1 MMVKRKTKR
10 KESRAAMLARLKAQR
25 RKAGIGEFRKKRTTT
40 RRAKRRTTRATTTQ
54 TVKTVARRR
63 RSFTR
68 RRVRRGKS
76 GVSMKNLVVGM
87 AIASVAEP
95 FVEQFT
101 ARIAGSTGFG
111 AIADDAIK
119 AVGGFLVAKK
129 VRNPIMKATAM
140 SFALIG
146 VRNIVS
152 QRLGGLVGA
161 QSSAPVFAQT
171 VI

>member
-1 MMVKRKTKR
+1 MARRKR

-40 RRAKRRTTRATTTQ
+40 RRTRRKSTRATTTQ
-54 TVKTVARRR
+54 TVRTVARRR
-63 RSFTR
+63 RRSPIR
-68 RRVRRGKS
+68 RRIRRGKS
-76 GVSMKNLVVGM
+76 GVSMKNMVAGM

-119 AVGGFLVAKK
+119 AIGGFLVAKK